1 MERHDGIAI
10 GVLEDFCGI
19 KFGASLSRYQG
30 DLLDYTLQDANDVV
44 TSAASDGAIVKLVV
58 TDQFPMITTVVLATR
73 FDCRVVGVGFGRML
87 FGDADEALNDACHNL
102 ESRFGVAPAPSE
114 GSYTLTFYD
123 VLQHRMKSQIILF
136 ASDDKVWSWARDVDL
151 YNKMVTERERE
162 KARLD
167 EEHEKF
173 LSSLN
178 AID

>member
-58 TDQFPMITTVVLATR
+58 TDQFPMITTVVLA
-73 FDCRVVGVGFGRML
+73 
-87 FGDADEALNDACHNL
+87 
-102 ESRFGVAPAPSE
+102 SRFE